1 MSALSNAVTM
11 AIVAGLIVRRGL
23 ASKVSVDTVRDASD
37 AARSKGQNAEIHNA
51 INHTI
56 DPNETGSHVN
66 PAIPADMKDQLH
78 SQHEV
83 PRVYN
88 STPKSI
94 PQSALDEQAN

>member
-23 ASKVSVDTVRDASD
+23 ASKVSVDTVIDASD

-78 SQHEV
+78 SQ
-83 PRVYN
+83 PATAKGT
-88 STPKSI
+88 TPKSI

>member
-11 AIVAGLIVRRGL
+11 AVVAGLIVRRGL

-37 AARSKGQNAEIHNA
+37 AARATGQNAEIHNA
-51 INHTI
+51 INHTV

-66 PAIPADMKDQLH
+66 PAIDSDMKAKLQ
-78 SQHEV
+78 SQ
-83 PRVYN
+83 PATPQGK
-88 STPKSI
+88 TPKSI

>member
-1 MSALSNAVTM
+1 MTM

-66 PAIPADMKDQLH
+66 PAIPADMKDQLQPAPAPWH
-78 SQHEV
+78 SGT
-83 PRVYN
+83 
-88 STPKSI
+88 TPKSI